1 MFNFIPTKVTA
12 KPYYGGKPARL
23 EWSSKYYPRKMFKN
37 LRRASVLVF
46 TRRRTL
52 NPESL
57 NPKTLKT
64 LNPKAEYTANT
75 QYFLQFLFSCS
86 TTGNPSM
93 LQSGQ
98 TTGSVRQVSYI

>member
-1 MFNFIPTKVTA
+1 
-12 KPYYGGKPARL
+12 
-23 EWSSKYYPRKMFKN
+23 MFKI

-52 NPESL
+52 NLETL

-64 LNPKAEYTANT
+64 LNPKAEYIANT

-98 TTGSVRQVSYI
+98 TTGSVRQVSYIMLYIYIIYLWFVAGNIVFHILEIIIPND

>member
-1 MFNFIPTKVTA
+1 
-12 KPYYGGKPARL
+12 
-23 EWSSKYYPRKMFKN
+23 MFKI

-52 NPESL
+52 NLETL

-64 LNPKAEYTANT
+64 LNPKAEYIANT

-98 TTGSVRQVSYI
+98 TTGSVRQVSYIMLYIYILSISGS